1 MTEKVVAP
9 VSAPVITPVAAQS
22 PTVQITVQN
31 PVQPNQN
38 PIETPKETSP
48 LSGPDTDTI
57 IPKEPYYMDPMF
69 YEVANYFGIK
79 QEEYSAAKLKLS
91 DIVDYIIQEK
101 KSNKTEDIIIG
112 LRELEDAVQPP
123 AWGERRYT
131 NVHRYVRLASKKNA
145 IEQAMGAFKRGGF
158 NG

>member
-9 VSAPVITPVAAQS
+9 VSAPVVAPVAAQS

-31 PVQPNQN
+31 PTQTAPV
-38 PIETPKETSP
+38 ETPKEVPP

-112 LRELEDAVQPP
+112 LRELEDSVQPP

-145 IEQAMGAFKRGGF
+145 IEQAMGAFKKGGF
-158 NG
+158 SG